1 MTTTLIDPSYKR
13 KNQAKIEQEE
23 KELEDLLSGKTQEEP
38 EVKEE
43 PKVEDKPLNREEESF
58 KKRYGDLRR
67 YSQEQEK
74 RLQEKIDALE
84 ARLNS
89 STATNLPTSEE
100 DLEAWITKHPD
111 VAAIVQAMAAREAE
125 KRVKGTEEKLRQID
139 EDRYELTRQ
148 KAEQA
153 IREAH
158 SDFDS
163 IKTSD
168 DFHDWAEEQP
178 KWVQDAIYENSDD
191 ARSVIRVIDLY
202 KVDKG
207 LTKSAKKQQDRE
219 AASFVKAKGKTNL
232 DDDTGAAV
240 YSESKVAKM
249 SNKEY
254 EQHEAKILEAMRTGT
269 FKYDLSGGAR

>member
-1 MTTTLIDPSYKR
+1 LTTTLIDPSYKR

-23 KELEDLLSGKTQEEP
+23 KELEDLLSGKAQEEP

-43 PKVEDKPLNREEESF
+43 PKAEDKPLNREEESF

-207 LTKSAKKQQDRE
+207 LTKAAKKQQDRE
-219 AASFVKAKGKTNL
+219 AAAFVKAKGKTNL

>member
-13 KNQAKIEQEE
+13 KNQIKIEQEE
-23 KELEDLLSGKTQEEP
+23 KELNDLLEGKIQEEP

-43 PKVEDKPLNREEESF
+43 VKTDDKPLNREEESF

-74 RLQEKIDALE
+74 RLQEQIDALK
-84 ARLNS
+84 AQLNNS
-89 STATNLPTSEE
+89 SAALPTSEE

-158 SDFDS
+158 SDFDN

-202 KVDKG
+202 KADKG

-232 DDDTGAAV
+232 DDDTGAAT
-240 YSESKVAKM
+240 YSESRVAKM

>member
-13 KNQAKIEQEE
+13 KNQIKIEQEE
-23 KELEDLLSGKTQEEP
+23 KELNDLLEGKIQEEP

-43 PKVEDKPLNREEESF
+43 VKTDDKPLNREEESF

-74 RLQEKIDALE
+74 RLQEQIDALK
-84 ARLNS
+84 AQLNNS
-89 STATNLPTSEE
+89 SAALPTSEE

-158 SDFDS
+158 SDFDN

-202 KVDKG
+202 KADKG

-240 YSESKVAKM
+240 YSESRVAKM

-254 EQHEAKILEAMRTGT
+254 EQHESKILEAMRTGT

>member
-13 KNQAKIEQEE
+13 KNQIKIEQEE
-23 KELEDLLSGKTQEEP
+23 KELNDLLEGKIQEEP

-43 PKVEDKPLNREEESF
+43 VKTDDKPLNREEESF

-74 RLQEKIDALE
+74 RLQEQIDALK
-84 ARLNS
+84 AQLNNS
-89 STATNLPTSEE
+89 SAALPTSEE

-158 SDFDS
+158 SDFDN

-202 KVDKG
+202 KADKG

-240 YSESKVAKM
+240 YSESRVAKM

>member
-13 KNQAKIEQEE
+13 KNQIKIEQEE
-23 KELEDLLSGKTQEEP
+23 KELNDLLEGKIQGEP

-43 PKVEDKPLNREEESF
+43 VKTDDKPLNREEESF

-74 RLQEKIDALE
+74 RLQEQIDALK
-84 ARLNS
+84 AQLNS
-89 STATNLPTSEE
+89 SSAALPTSEE

-158 SDFDS
+158 SDFDN

-202 KVDKG
+202 KADKG

-240 YSESKVAKM
+240 YSESRVAKM

>member
-13 KNQAKIEQEE
+13 KNQIKIEQEE
-23 KELEDLLSGKTQEEP
+23 KELNDLLEGKIQEEP

-43 PKVEDKPLNREEESF
+43 VKTDDKPLNREEESF

-74 RLQEKIDALE
+74 RLQEQIDALK
-84 ARLNS
+84 AQLNNS
-89 STATNLPTSEE
+89 SAALPTSEE

-158 SDFDS
+158 SDFDN

-202 KVDKG
+202 KADKG

-240 YSESKVAKM
+240 YSESRVAKM

-254 EQHEAKILEAMRTGT
+254 EQHEAKIL
-269 FKYDLSGGAR
+269 